1 MPSCAP
7 AFNRILD
14 DLAKRQLKLDFEF
27 GGERKNYEALRSI
40 GSGAFGIVCEAR
52 EHSSNNSVRFKL

>member
-14 DLAKRQLKLDFEF
+14 DLAKRQLCLDFEF
-27 GGERKNYEALRSI
+27 GQERRKYEALRSI
-40 GSGAFGIVCEAR
+40 GSGAFGIVCEAQDM
-52 EHSSNNSVRFKL
+52 EANKKVGF